1 MTIVASD
8 REWSIAVTIVA
19 SDREWSI
26 AVTLAVITSYP
37 VLLIIF
43 HISACVFVIS
53 MKVQITLRIISPQVN
68 W

>member
-1 MTIVASD
+1 M
-8 REWSIAVTIVA
+8 TIVA

-43 HISACVFVIS
+43 HISAYVFVIS